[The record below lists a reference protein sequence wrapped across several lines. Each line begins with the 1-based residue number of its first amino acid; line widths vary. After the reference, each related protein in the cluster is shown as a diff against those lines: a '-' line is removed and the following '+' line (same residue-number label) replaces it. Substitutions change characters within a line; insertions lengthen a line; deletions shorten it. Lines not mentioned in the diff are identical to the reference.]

1 MARYMLDTNIY
12 YCMID
17 ERDRL
22 TDDVRTIVDDYDNL
36 LYISLETVKEL
47 VVAHRRKNLLAHKWK
62 TADELVEAIKT
73 DYNVTILNVD
83 INVIQKMAQL
93 QINEAEQHYDPSDHI
108 IIAHAMTVGMTLI
121 SSDRKFP
128 FYRAQ
133 GLDLVSNF

>member
-1 MARYMLDTNIY
+1 MLDTNIY

-62 TADELVEAIKT
+62 TAEELVEAIKT

>member
-1 MARYMLDTNIY
+1 MLDTNIY

>member
-1 MARYMLDTNIY
+1 MLDTNIY

-22 TDDVRTIVDDYDNL
+22 TDDVRAIVDDYDNL

-62 TADELVEAIKT
+62 TAEELVEAIKT

-83 INVIQKMAQL
+83 INVIQKMAQQ

>member
-1 MARYMLDTNIY
+1 MARYMIDTNIMCY
-12 YCMID
+12 MIEED
-17 ERDRL
+17 DRM
-22 TDDVRTIVDDYDNL
+22 TKDVSEIVNNCENL

-47 VVAHRRKNLLAHKWK
+47 VVAYRRKNLFINRWK
-62 TADELVEAIKT
+62 TAEELVKAIKT
-73 DYNVTILNVD
+73 YYNVTILNVD

>member
-1 MARYMLDTNIY
+1 MLDTNIY

-22 TDDVRTIVDDYDNL
+22 TDDVRAIVDDYDNL

-62 TADELVEAIKT
+62 TAEELVEAIKT

-83 INVIQKMAQL
+83 INVIQKMAQQ
-93 QINEAEQHYDPSDHI
+93 QINEAEQHYDPTDHI

>member
-1 MARYMLDTNIY
+1 MLDTNIY

-22 TDDVRTIVDDYDNL
+22 TDDVRAIVDDYDNL

-62 TADELVEAIKT
+62 TAEELVEAIKT
-73 DYNVTILNVD
+73 DYNVTMLNVD

-108 IIAHAMTVGMTLI
+108 IIAHAMTMGMTLI

>member
-1 MARYMLDTNIY
+1 
-12 YCMID
+12 MID

-62 TADELVEAIKT
+62 TAEELVEAIKT

>member
-1 MARYMLDTNIY
+1 MLDTNIY

-22 TDDVRTIVDDYDNL
+22 TDDVRAIVDDYDNL

-62 TADELVEAIKT
+62 TAEELVEAIKT

>member
-1 MARYMLDTNIY
+1 MIDTNIMCY
-12 YCMID
+12 MIEED
-17 ERDRL
+17 DRM
-22 TDDVRTIVDDYDNL
+22 TKDVSEIVNNCENL

-47 VVAHRRKNLLAHKWK
+47 VVAYRRKNLFINRWK
-62 TADELVEAIKT
+62 TAEELVKAIKT
-73 DYNVTILNVD
+73 YYNVTILNVD